1 YSAEDADSE
10 GEEGL
15 FYLWTTS
22 ELGELLDESD
32 SQLFQKIMNIYEN
45 GNWNE
50 GRRHG
55 GTNIPHLKQ
64 SWSQLAKINQT
75 SENELN
81 DRYEKIRAKLFNV
94 REERVHPQKD
104 DKILSDW
111 NGLMIS
117 AFAKAA
123 VVLREDKYTVLA
135 ENAANYVLTTLR
147 AKDGGLLKRSRN
159 GEAGIHGLI
168 EDYSFV
174 IWGLI
179 ELYQL
184 TFNAKYLESA
194 VELSDYQFEHFWDS
208 QGHGF
213 YFTPD
218 NAEQLLVRSKEVYDG
233 AIPSGNSVAAY
244 NFIRLGRILSRTDY
258 EDISHQTMTAFAR
271 NLNRSGS
278 GYTLMLQGVEYFYG
292 PSYEVLIFGDPE
304 STDTQNMITE
314 IRNIPQPNK
323 VVIFAGKDGGDL
335 QSLIPFVGMYP
346 SSKDG
351 SPLVYVCQNY
361 SCNLP
366 TNDIEKVKGQLG
378 Y

>member
-1 YSAEDADSE
+1 
-10 GEEGL
+10 
-15 FYLWTTS
+15 
-22 ELGELLDESD
+22 
-32 SQLFQKIMNIYEN
+32 M
-45 GNWNE
+45 
-50 GRRHG
+50 
-55 GTNIPHLKQ
+55 
-64 SWSQLAKINQT
+64 
-75 SENELN
+75 
-81 DRYEKIRAKLFNV
+81 
-94 REERVHPQKD
+94 
-104 DKILSDW
+104 
-111 NGLMIS
+111 
-117 AFAKAA
+117 
-123 VVLREDKYTVLA
+123 A
-135 ENAANYVLTTLR
+135 ENAANFVLTTLR
-147 AKDGGLLKRSRN
+147 AKDGGLLKRSRK

-184 TFNAKYLESA
+184 TFNVDYLESA
-194 VELSDYQFEHFWDS
+194 VELSDYQFDHFWDS

-213 YFTPD
+213 FFTPD
-218 NAEQLLVRSKEVYDG
+218 NGEQLLVRSKEVYDG

-244 NFIRLGRILSRTDY
+244 NFIRLGRILSRADY

-292 PSYEVLIFGDPE
+292 PSYEVLIFGDPK
-304 STDTQNMITE
+304 SKDTQKMITE

-323 VVIFAGKDGGDL
+323 VVVFAGKDGGDL

-366 TNDIEKVKGQLG
+366 TNDINKVKSQLG